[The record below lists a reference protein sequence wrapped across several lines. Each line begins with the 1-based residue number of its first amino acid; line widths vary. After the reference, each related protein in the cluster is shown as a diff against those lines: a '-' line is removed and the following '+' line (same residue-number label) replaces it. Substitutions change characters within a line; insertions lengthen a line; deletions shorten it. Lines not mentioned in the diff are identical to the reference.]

1 MAGGP
6 GMEKYTPKRAGI
18 KALLKSA
25 GVQADLQARAD
36 RVAAVLRTELA
47 EERDWEIVSNVQVG
61 PVRAG
66 ALVSGVP
73 MRIEVKERI
82 MARAI
87 EAAR

>member
-1 MAGGP
+1 MLAVSSSDAVSA
-6 GMEKYTPKRAGI
+6 TQQRA
-18 KALLKSA
+18 
-25 GVQADLQARAD
+25 LQARAD
-36 RVAAVLRTELA
+36 RVAAVLRAELA
-47 EERDWEIVSNVQVG
+47 GEDDWEIISDVRVG

-73 MRIEVKERI
+73 MRIEIRERI

>member
-6 GMEKYTPKRAGI
+6 GLEKYTAKRAGL
-18 KALLKSA
+18 KAILKST
-25 GVQADLQARAD
+25 GVQRDLQVRAD
-36 RVAAVLRTELA
+36 RVAAVLRSELA
-47 EERDWEIVSNVQVG
+47 NEDNWEIVSDVQVG

-73 MRIEVKERI
+73 MRIEIRERI

>member
-1 MAGGP
+1 MTIV
-6 GMEKYTPKRAGI
+6 KYTAKRAGI
-18 KALLKSA
+18 KALLKSP
-25 GVQADLQARAD
+25 GVQADLRARAD
-36 RVAAVLRTELA
+36 RVAAVLRSELA
-47 EERDWEIVSNVQVG
+47 DEENWEIVSDVRVG

-73 MRIEVKERI
+73 MRIELEKRI

>member
-1 MAGGP
+1 MAGGL
-6 GMEKYTPKRAGI
+6 EKYTPRRAGL
-18 KALLKSA
+18 KAILKSA
-25 GVQADLQARAD
+25 GVQRDLQARAD

-47 EERDWEIVSNVQVG
+47 DEDDWEIVSDVRVG

-73 MRIEVKERI
+73 MRIEIRERI